1 MKNNLAIE
9 LHVPDF
15 EPVRAFYA
23 LFGFTERRYKAHT
36 GGEHDLGHLVLG
48 REDDNGT
55 TLLNFY
61 GGKESISLQS
71 HFRQFDSHTPRGY
84 AVEVSI
90 PVADVAALWDEVKDT
105 LTATQIAQPLQSKRW
120 GKQDFR
126 VIDPFGFYVRFT
138 EPIDWGQ

>member
-1 MKNNLAIE
+1 MKNNIAIE

-15 EPVRAFYA
+15 EPARGFYA
-23 LFGFTERRYKAHT
+23 MFGFTECLYKART
-36 GGEHDLGHLVLG
+36 GGGHDLGYLVLR
-48 REDDNGT
+48 REDDCGA

-71 HFRQFDSHTPRGY
+71 HFRQFDPHTPRGY
-84 AVEVSI
+84 AVEISI
-90 PVADVAALWDEVKDT
+90 PVTDVAALWNEVKD
-105 LTATQIAQPLQSKRW
+105 AIAPSQVAQPLQTKRW